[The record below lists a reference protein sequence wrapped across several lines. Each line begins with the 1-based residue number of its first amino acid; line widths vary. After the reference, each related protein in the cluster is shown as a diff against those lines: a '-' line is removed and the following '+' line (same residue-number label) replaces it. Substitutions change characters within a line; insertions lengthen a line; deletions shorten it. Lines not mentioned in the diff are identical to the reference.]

1 VFSFRDIFFFDEML
15 TPKVITLLYWLALLY
30 VAVSGL
36 NVMFA
41 GSHMTFAKFTAGLGI
56 MVGGALSARIG
67 SELLI
72 VIFKINEN
80 IHTLSERK

>member
-15 TPKVITLLYWLALLY
+15 TPKVITFLYWLALLY
-30 VAVSGL
+30 VVVSGL
-36 NVMFA
+36 NIMFA
-41 GSHMTFAKFTAGLGI
+41 GSHMTFAKFTAGLGVMI
-56 MVGGALSARIG
+56 GGVLSARIG

-80 IHTLSERK
+80 IQSLSARK